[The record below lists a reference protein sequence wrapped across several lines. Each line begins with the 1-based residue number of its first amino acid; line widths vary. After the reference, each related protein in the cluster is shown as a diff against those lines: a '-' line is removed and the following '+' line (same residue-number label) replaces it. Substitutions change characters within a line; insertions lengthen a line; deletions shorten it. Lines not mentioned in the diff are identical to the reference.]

1 MKYARMLV
9 SLAALCHTA
18 ADAEITP
25 WQIGGS
31 GLDWAE
37 SDSVSILV
45 DKASGAIQPVY
56 IRPDRSVF
64 SYLENWGSWNPRE
77 LGYVDGERPR
87 VAEGTRLVAGDSTS
101 YTAPSSGGVPQP
113 RSHEGSSRR
122 RSANLPPLRR
132 SRVAAPAASEAGSVA
147 SSVAL

>member
-1 MKYARMLV
+1 MKYACMLV

-31 GLDWAE
+31 GLNWAE

-45 DKASGAIQPVY
+45 DKASGALQPVY

-77 LGYVDGERPR
+77 LGYVDGD
-87 VAEGTRLVAGDSTS
+87 TNS
-101 YTAPSSGGVPQP
+101 YNAPSSGGSPDGRTYTFDLAVPVP
-113 RSHEGSSRR
+113 FSHSGSTR
-122 RSANLPPLRR
+122 LRR
-132 SRVAAPAASEAGSVA
+132 VTARTARPCART
-147 SSVAL
+147 